1 MVLQYAGSDNSK
13 HTREIMKSI
22 AIITPKI
29 DTFSN
34 PTLILLFERLI
45 KEEYKILFF
54 AFEQLFIPGEIREKI
69 ELHEIPFNFFSFFR
83 RPETIRRPFD
93 IIKMIKQYHKLYRLF
108 KIENKINTMVCIDP
122 MGLVYGGRIRKL
134 INVKI
139 IYASFEIFFEDE
151 FYDEEKKLIK
161 TLEKEYSVKA
171 DLVIV
176 QDKVREK
183 LLRGENSFRKDTKFM
198 HIPVSPQDSETDIA
212 GSDICSELNIPKDK
226 TIVVYSGNLQRWSGI
241 NEILDL
247 FPDKWNNDFWFVI
260 HSHFILEENNLLKL
274 RLDEMIKDKM
284 NITFHN
290 KPFYHTKDYNSFLSC
305 CHIGLAVYI
314 PNTIDFFA
322 GKNIIEIGL
331 SSGKFSTY
339 MMLGL
344 PTVTTSNSIYKE
356 LNEIY
361 NFGETITN
369 IEELPDKLD
378 EVISNYD
385 LKKKGCRVIFKKE
398 LDPSTR
404 IDILMKQIDEY
415 ST

>member
-1 MVLQYAGSDNSK
+1 
-13 HTREIMKSI
+13 MKSI

-45 KEEYKILFF
+45 KENYKIIFF
-54 AFEQLFIPGEIREKI
+54 AFDQLFIPAQIREKI
-69 ELHEIPFNFFSFFR
+69 EFHEIPFNYFSFFR
-83 RPETIRRPFD
+83 RPEPFRRPYD
-93 IIKMIKQYHKLYRLF
+93 ILKMLKQYYRLYSLL
-108 KIENKINTMVCIDP
+108 KSENKVNTLICIDP

-134 INVKI
+134 INLKI
-139 IYASFEIFFEDE
+139 IYMSFEIFFEDE

-161 TLEKEYSVKA
+161 TLEKKYSGKA

-183 LLRGENSFRKDTKFM
+183 LLRDENNFKSSVRYL
-198 HIPVSPQDSETDIA
+198 HIPVSPEYSEVKRGSYDIY
-212 GSDICSELNIPKDK
+212 GELNIPKDK

-247 FPDKWNNDFWFVI
+247 FPDKWNNDYWFVI

-274 RLDEMIKDKM
+274 RLDEMIKDNM

-290 KPFYHTKDYNSFLSC
+290 KPFYNLTDYNAFLAG
-305 CHIGLAVYI
+305 CHIGLAVYV

-339 MMLGL
+339 MMVGL
-344 PTVTTSNSIYKE
+344 PAVTTSNSIYTE
-356 LNEIY
+356 LNKKY
-361 NFGETITN
+361 NFGETISSV
-369 IEELPDKLD
+369 EELPEKLNLIK
-378 EVISNYD
+378 ENYNSK
-385 LKKKGCRVIFKKE
+385 LNGCREIYNKE
-398 LDPSTR
+398 LDPSGR
-404 IDILMKQIDEY
+404 ITELMVQIEEY
-415 ST
+415 SKK